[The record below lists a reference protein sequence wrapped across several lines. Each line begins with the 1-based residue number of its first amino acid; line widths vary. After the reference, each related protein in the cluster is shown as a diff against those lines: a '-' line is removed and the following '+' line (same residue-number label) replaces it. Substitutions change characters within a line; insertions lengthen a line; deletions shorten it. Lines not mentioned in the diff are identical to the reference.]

1 MACCGTYN
9 PFTTHQSIVLQT
21 SQRLTGVWKSKWRW
35 QSLSLPF
42 LKRYHKER
50 ERERE
55 MTVELQVPSPSW
67 NSNGRLERT
76 ANTMSSRSFDIVKKP
91 RLIDLFHMEGLPEN
105 HLEFLNMP
113 LPISHDR
120 FDSWISTLNSTC
132 ASVTCRLPQKI
143 AG

>member
-1 MACCGTYN
+1 MEPTI
-9 PFTTHQSIVLQT
+9 H
-21 SQRLTGVWKSKWRW
+21 SQHIHCSSNISKTDGCVEVEVALR
-35 QSLSLPF
+35 SLSLPF
-42 LKRYHKER
+42 LKRCHKER